1 MNTMLVTAAGSP
13 HPNLGVGAGGRR
25 LFGLSKAAQAALE
38 PQASAL
44 KAGRSKR
51 KRTSSFHRWGKAGM
65 GAFPASCPIHKPGSY
80 AT

>member
-1 MNTMLVTAAGSP
+1 MNMKSVTAAGSP

-38 PQASAL
+38 PQASAP
-44 KAGRSKR
+44 KAGRSK
-51 KRTSSFHRWGKAGM
+51 KRRTYSFPRWGKAGM
-65 GAFPASCPIHKPGSY
+65 GAFPVSCPIHQRGSH

>member
-1 MNTMLVTAAGSP
+1 MNTTLVTVSGSP

-38 PQASAL
+38 PQASAP

-51 KRTSSFHRWGKAGM
+51 TASFPRWGKAGM
-65 GAFPASCPIHKPGSY
+65 GAFPAF
-80 AT
+80 